1 LLVLGITNND
11 LAGACLVR
19 DGVIVAAASEERFT
33 RIKDHKTWPARSID
47 FVLAEGRTSLD
58 AVDALA
64 YGWHAGFDADRHL
77 LLYVDR
83 VAEEVRRSPDSF
95 THLRKRI
102 SDEMANDKQKR
113 GEFDD
118 FVDGNGLRSKVA
130 YVDHHEAHGLG
141 AFLCSPFDA
150 ALVVSCDGRGDFQSL
165 TVAYCTEQNTQV
177 LQRETSIDSL
187 GYFYGRIT
195 KLLGYRPNRHE
206 GKITGLAAKG
216 TPAKA
221 LPLMRR
227 MIHLDDDGRI
237 RARCGD
243 YFQPSY
249 DGYTAALTA
258 EIAQHDPADI
268 AAAAQAH
275 VESILSALVARHI
288 AAVPTGNVCLSG
300 GVFANVKVNQRIF
313 ETAGVEN
320 VYVMPP
326 MGDGGLPLQAAVVV
340 AHRRGTAERPK
351 APSMALGP
359 DATISTAQLDDL
371 LSDYPALSVRRVDH
385 GMEETIVDALAD
397 GQVVGTFRGR
407 MEFGPRAL
415 GNRSVLYR
423 TDDVAINDWL
433 NARLNRTEF
442 MPFAPITAEELAASC
457 YVGWSSEHVSARFMT
472 ITYECHE
479 QFSKTCPAVVHVDNT
494 ARPQVVREQ
503 DDPFL
508 HRVLLSWYER
518 TGQAALVNTSFN
530 KHEEPIVGSHRDAL
544 DALRSGAID
553 VLVVDDTFVI
563 RDEARARADVPDRR

>member
-1 LLVLGITNND
+1 MLVLGIANND
-11 LAGACLVR
+11 LAGACLVG
-19 DGVIVAAASEERFT
+19 DGAIVAAASEERFT
-33 RIKDHKTWPARSID
+33 RIKDHKTWPARSIE
-47 FVLAEGRTSLD
+47 FVLDEGRTSLD

-64 YGWHAGFDADRHL
+64 YSWHAGFDADRHL

-83 VAEEVRRSPDSF
+83 IAEEVRKNADSY

-113 GEFDD
+113 REFDD
-118 FVDGNGLRSKVA
+118 FVDSNGLRSKVA

-165 TVAYCTEQNTQV
+165 TVAYYTEKNTEV
-177 LQRETSIDSL
+177 LQRETSVDSL

-195 KLLGYRPNRHE
+195 SLLGYRANRHE
-206 GKITGLAAKG
+206 GKITGLAASG
-216 TPAKA
+216 NPVKA
-221 LPLMRR
+221 LPLMRQ
-227 MIHLDDDGRI
+227 MIHMDDVGRI
-237 RARCGD
+237 RALCGD
-243 YFQPSY
+243 FFQPSY
-249 DGYTAALTA
+249 DGYTAELIA
-258 EIAQHDPADI
+258 EIAKHDPADV

-275 VESILSALVARHI
+275 IESILSTVVARHI
-288 AAVPTGNVCLSG
+288 ATVPTGNVCLSG
-300 GVFANVKVNQRIF
+300 GVFANVKLNQRIS
-313 ETAGVEN
+313 ETAGVHN

-340 AHRRGTAERPK
+340 SHRRTARRPK
-351 APSMALGP
+351 VPSMALGP
-359 DATISTAQLDDL
+359 DATISTAQLDEIL
-371 LSDYPALSVRRVDH
+371 REFPALSVRRIDH
-385 GMEETIVDALAD
+385 GMEKAVVDTLAD
-397 GQVVGTFRGR
+397 GRVVGTFRGR

-423 TDDVAINDWL
+423 TDDVTINDWL

-442 MPFAPITAEELAASC
+442 MPFAPITAEELAPKC
-457 YVGWSSEHVSARFMT
+457 YIGWSSEQVSARFMT
-472 ITYECHE
+472 ITYDCYE

-518 TGQAALVNTSFN
+518 TGQAALVNTSLN
-530 KHEEPIVGSHRDAL
+530 KHEEPIVGSHRDAI

-563 RDEARARADVPDRR
+563 WDEARGAADVPDRQ